1 MEGDVTNRKCSALTG
16 SARKIKD
23 NAADWHNLMLR
34 WEKANDEGFAI
45 ATNIVN
51 LRRSSGQTVEQSSS
65 EHAAITA
72 QLQQECGRL
81 QDIVDKMAAIL
92 SKMQRLMASQRGLV
106 DLEDFQFGPE
116 GRKVP
121 LFHSWRTKH
130 FAERRAAEVLQRGA
144 ACEAHGPTGSGP
156 QCDPGPEPG
165 LPVVL
170 AAPAQDGG
178 GGQSG
183 AGGHVVGD
191 GSPGAVRGRKRRAL

>member
-65 EHAAITA
+65 EQAAITA
-72 QLQQECGRL
+72 QLQQECGKL

-106 DLEDFQFGPE
+106 ELEDFQFGPE

-121 LFHSWRTKH
+121 LFHSWSTKH
-130 FAERRAAEVLQRGA
+130 FEQ
-144 ACEAHGPTGSGP
+144 
-156 QCDPGPEPG
+156 
-165 LPVVL
+165 
-170 AAPAQDGG
+170 
-178 GGQSG
+178 QSG
-183 AGGHVVGD
+183 VLLKCFSEELRVKRIVQQEVAHSATPDQSLVYLSCWLHQPKMAAAGRVALEAMLLETGH
-191 GSPGAVRGRKRRAL
+191 RAL